1 LKLTK
6 PYTIQENGEAM
17 RKHMRRASAGVVSL
31 FIAGAMTVAAPTEAN
46 AAGFLGKCYP
56 VAQVIGRD
64 LYTGG
69 GWCDGNGPDWTYRG
83 WIKCYYATG
92 APTNYGVIRWAGDRR
107 QSMATC
113 AGYASSGGGLQV
125 FYKGA
130 LKQTLTRY
138 P

>member
-1 LKLTK
+1 
-6 PYTIQENGEAM
+6 M
-17 RKHMRRASAGVVSL
+17 RKSMRRASAGVVGL
-31 FIAGAMTVAAPTEAN
+31 VLAGGLTVAVPVEAT

-56 VAQVIGRD
+56 VAQLVGPN
-64 LYTGG
+64 LYGGG

-92 APTNYGVIRWAGDRR
+92 AGTKYGVTRWAGDRR
-107 QSMATC
+107 QSLGTC

-125 FYKGA
+125 FYKGV